1 MPYKKSNKQVQEQKL
16 GPLKKKIKN
25 LALNKE
31 LDNDSESGGYT
42 GQPKQHG
49 SPFEMSAKHY
59 NNSPMQKNF
68 SDSLAITKKLD
79 KNSMAGGLTGQPS
92 GETGKIGSG
101 PLRKNANPIK
111 IGNPSNPM
119 RQRFVKNVKNF
130 GTGLKTAGKDIKHK
144 LAGTAGRAKM
154 VASGYKTPKQRRKP
168 TSSSSTASNVG
179 SSFKPSKFSPTSKF
193 KSTTKDIKLNLT
205 KTKGGLY
212 NPKKT
217 SGSSEDRSHLF
228 PSGGGGGGFKD
239 AFATARKGKKK
250 SFKWTNPKTKKTGTY
265 HTKTKKEDQ
274 DKKSKDAYTFKW
286 K

>member
-49 SPFEMSAKHY
+49 SPFEMSAKRY

-168 TSSSSTASNVG
+168 GTSSASTAGNSDKK
-179 SSFKPSKFSPTSKF
+179 FKTLNPKFQSVATGPQTKATSKLNK
-193 KSTTKDIKLNLT
+193 KSFP
-205 KTKGGLY
+205 TKGPASDKG
-212 NPKKT
+212 KDK
-217 SGSSEDRSHLF
+217 SHLF
-228 PSGGGGGGFKD
+228 PVGGGGGSFKD

-250 SFKWTNPKTKKTGTY
+250 SFKWTNPKTKEAGTY
-265 HTKTKKEDQ
+265 HTKTKKETTNP
-274 DKKSKDAYTFKW
+274 YTFKW